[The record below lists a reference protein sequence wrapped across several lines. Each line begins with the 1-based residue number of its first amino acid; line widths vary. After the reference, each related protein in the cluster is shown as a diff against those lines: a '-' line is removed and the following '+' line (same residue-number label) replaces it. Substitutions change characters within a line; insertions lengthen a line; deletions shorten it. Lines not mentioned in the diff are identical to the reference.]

1 MRRFSLFFFRLP
13 PPPLPSHVSN
23 PPAPNRVRTCRRS
36 TERQPT
42 RPSPRPP
49 CRRGSAALLL
59 PPAVVTALGRL
70 AVVGV
75 AARRALAAPPL
86 LLALALAL
94 LVALPGL
101 ALALLVLALALLA
114 ALLALFVALL
124 VALLVLGPL
133 GPPLLLRG
141 LVLDLLRQL
150 LDVGAPQPRPLLLT
164 LDDVKVPLPLDDLV
178 RVRVRVGLRLWLRLR
193 LGVGVGFR
201 VGVRDEG

>member
-1 MRRFSLFFFRLP
+1 M
-13 PPPLPSHVSN
+13 
-23 PPAPNRVRTCRRS
+23 
-36 TERQPT
+36 
-42 RPSPRPP
+42 
-49 CRRGSAALLL
+49 
-59 PPAVVTALGRL
+59 TALGRL

-150 LDVGAPQPRPLLLT
+150 LDEAAGLLDRKPVSGEKRGRAALPLL
-164 LDDVKVPLPLDDLV
+164 PLLV
-178 RVRVRVGLRLWLRLR
+178 LLLVLLYSAPAATTPPH
-193 LGVGVGFR
+193 
-201 VGVRDEG
+201 